1 MKIRTL
7 AALAFLTV
15 SSVTYAQPI
24 TDSFTYQGTLNDLG
38 VPANGTYDLGFL
50 VYDDP
55 IAGSVVP
62 GGSAGADNVEIVDG
76 LFQAFVDFGISGV
89 LFNTDQTRWLQIV
102 VKRDADEVYIVIGPR
117 QRMAPT
123 PVANYAINSG
133 TTLQNAYRNNPDI
146 TMEVGVGPID
156 LFSTEAADA
165 GLRMYDEFGNQR
177 VILFK
182 NAFGYGDLSLFGIG
196 NNVVSRLYSTNSA
209 NGGGILTLA
218 RNGSGANGVSLVGNS
233 FGSESPRM
241 LLTSATQSIDL
252 DTSAVGDESVNLPND
267 AINSTEM
274 LNETGLAE
282 SEESGAVTLTNV
294 GATVDIVNTVTI
306 NCPTSGYVFVIAS
319 AELSIN
325 HVSGALT
332 TVNVGVSQ
340 SGFSIP
346 SNGDLE
352 TRIDPAIPSGFF
364 ESAVTA
370 HGVFSVSQGITNFFL
385 LGDKNNSGGSATLSD
400 RQLTAIFIP
409 TAYGSASLQSTQNGN
424 IIPDEL
430 SPITSPMT
438 DYDILREQN
447 AALQANAERQQ
458 REIDE
463 MRTQM
468 ESIVSSLQEHDSQE
482 TGIE

>member
-1 MKIRTL
+1 MKIKLLVVLALMTATTL
-7 AALAFLTV
+7 V
-15 SSVTYAQPI
+15 CAQPL
-24 TDSFTYQGTLNDLG
+24 TDSFTYQGSLNEAG
-38 VPANGTYDLGFL
+38 VPANGLYDIGFL

-55 IAGSVVP
+55 IAGNIVP
-62 GGSAGADNVEIVDG
+62 GGSAAADNVIVTDG
-76 LFQAFVDFGISGV
+76 LFEAFVDFGISGV
-89 LFNTDQTRWLQIV
+89 IFNTDQTRWLQIF
-102 VKRDADEVYIVIGPR
+102 VKRSTDEVFTTISPR
-117 QRMAPT
+117 QRMTPA
-123 PVANYAINSG
+123 PVANYAVDSG
-133 TTLQNAYRNNPDI
+133 TTLQDAYRNSPDI
-146 TMEVGVGPID
+146 TMEAGAGPVD

-165 GLRMYDEFGNQR
+165 GLRMFDEFGNQR
-177 VILFK
+177 IVLFK
-182 NAFGYGDLSLFGIG
+182 NAFGYGDLSLSGLG

-218 RNGSGANGVSLVGNS
+218 RNGSGTTGITLVGNS

-241 LLTSATQSIDL
+241 LLASATQNIDL
-252 DTSAVGDESVNLPND
+252 DTSAEGDESVNLPNN

-282 SEESGAVTLTNV
+282 SEQSGAVNLTNV

-325 HVSGALT
+325 HVSGTTT

-352 TRIDPAIPSGFF
+352 TRIDSTISSGFF

-385 LGDKNNSGGSATLSD
+385 LGDKNNLGGSATLSD

-430 SPITSPMT
+430 SPITTPMT
-438 DYDILREQN
+438 ELDILREQN

-458 REIDE
+458 REIDAIHL
-463 MRTQM
+463 QM
-468 ESIVSSLQEHDSQE
+468 QTILSTLDQDTPTT
-482 TGIE
+482 TGTP